1 MNISLINTINQKGL
15 ILETLEEKD
24 SVVKKTLLDL
34 GGVIDGTFTFGVG
47 ITAMLPVV
55 KELMTGTM
63 PTLTEQDVVL
73 LYIAAM
79 WILVGRH
86 QDKIQKL
93 LNIIRERG
101 LTDGLS
107 VVLDFL
113 KSVEDVSIKIGNS
126 LGYTVNSLVDIVA
139 FTFLAFPIIDGL
151 LFLINQGLIN
161 PGSPTGYLKS
171 VLVGVGIIGFK
182 NVFNHIIKKLGGK
195 LKSLDEGRE
204 NLNEQS
210 NFYNETL
217 EMVGDVIS
225 LVKKSTTN
233 PNVETYY
240 LPEDL
245 RPDEIIYEIDN
256 YMFTLELTISRD
268 EDIKD
273 EFHLE
278 AYYVGDD
285 TIEIG
290 LTINPLMEP
299 ESYIHIEDYLTEYIR
314 HEIRHA
320 EQEVM
325 GTPLGKI
332 KKDLKGLEYYTQDHE
347 IDAQTSGLN
356 ARRLKQDR
364 SFEETIR
371 GAVEN
376 TKLRHGLSDD
386 EGEQLYDILLKD
398 ITERYGKDSL
408 HEAKGPKKNIPL
420 DIGDEVLL
428 ISIDKTIFPAIPW
441 RTTRPE
447 STQLYLPYIVT
458 AVIHRQPQNWE
469 SPDDDT
475 TVYKV
480 TQKNLEDR
488 ALYSDTFI
496 VSGKDDWIM
505 NPGYRRGGWEEE
517 QELRRLQEQKEP
529 TKDIP
534 KKVVLD
540 NEDYRVYVPL
550 RANDLCRIPD
560 TDYCNN
566 YNSVLKFQASMGTP
580 YIIEFKKRKLVPA
593 KNSNQLLFIDRGK
606 IPLLR
611 EPGSQKSMYNTAGR
625 VENHMEVL
633 SQEKEL
639 QKFFHLKYS
648 LSERIKYNM
657 EFDEGVLLDGKNHS
671 KLGALIYNINNNTGD
686 PEELVDYF
694 GDFEEYSE
702 SYYNRGGEDE
712 IEIVPDG
719 INVYLKKDDW
729 IQNVLELGE
738 GSYYYD
744 LAHDNYYGDH
754 YDEVDEDELNYM
766 SCWFNDS
773 QLKKV
778 TELMNLFEGTD
789 KPLNRLCYDIDEG
802 EIADFFEKYFPQ
814 EWNNFTPDLLYEVG
828 AGIGKQRIVALEEW
842 FKDEIYLEYDH
853 IGGDSVMVHIGWEP
867 LLYLVTQ
874 HLPSTENPDGEGGTL
889 DILFSEDKAI
899 NSLSGDP
906 ADWYYESNDWAEGTE
921 EEVESIIDTFLEKVD
936 GVDTERRKD
945 FINKVNGY
953 LKKEKFDSQNWGM
966 YTFIKK
972 YGDRITPDRVVGV
985 RKLDTED
992 ETIHF
997 EVTTPNPGEGTN
1009 RESYVKSFED
1019 FVTYVQSPTIF
1030 EP

>member
-55 KELMTGTM
+55 KELMAGTM
-63 PTLTEQDVVL
+63 PTLTEQDAVL
-73 LYIAAM
+73 LYITAM

-113 KSVEDVSIKIGNS
+113 KSVEDISIKIGNS

-171 VLVGVGIIGFK
+171 VLVGVGVIGFK

-398 ITERYGKDSL
+398 ITERYG
-408 HEAKGPKKNIPL
+408 
-420 DIGDEVLL
+420 
-428 ISIDKTIFPAIPW
+428 
-441 RTTRPE
+441 RE
-447 STQLYLPYIVT
+447 S
-458 AVIHRQPQNWE
+458 
-469 SPDDDT
+469 
-475 TVYKV
+475 
-480 TQKNLEDR
+480 
-488 ALYSDTFI
+488 
-496 VSGKDDWIM
+496 
-505 NPGYRRGGWEEE
+505 
-517 QELRRLQEQKEP
+517 LQESEDLYEQTDGEVN
-529 TKDIP
+529 IP
-534 KKVVLD
+534 KKIVLD

-550 RANDLCRIPD
+550 RVNDLCRIPD
-560 TDYCNN
+560 TDYCN
-566 YNSVLKFQASMGTP
+566 YNDALKIQASMGTP

-625 VENHMEVL
+625 GENHMEVL

-789 KPLNRLCYDIDEG
+789 KPLNRLCHDIDEG
-802 EIADFFEKYFPQ
+802 EITDFFEKYFPQ

-906 ADWYYESNDWAEGTE
+906 SDWYYDSNDWAEGTE
-921 EEVESIIDTFLEKVD
+921 EEVASIIDTFLEKVD

-972 YGDRITPDRVVGV
+972 YGDRNTPGRVVGV